1 MALKGI
7 HYIYYGYQ
15 ISPRLPLPVYH
26 LWLSLMNHYQY
37 RLYTLRLTIHL
48 FFNVWIFTYLING
61 LKTIGFEVV

>member
-37 RLYTLRLTIHL
+37 RLYTLR
-48 FFNVWIFTYLING
+48 TYHTFVFQCLDFGNGANLLI
-61 LKTIGFEVV
+61 